1 MRLEQLVLYGAGVD
15 DRLRFGSHVTVFA
28 GLGAPDRIELIETIV
43 DALTGRLSNASVVF
57 TDRDGRRIFADRTGA
72 TFADTGL
79 SAPGPAVLLG
89 RDPSAVAGMLT
100 LTAADLGLGLDQTVA
115 HVTHQVESAREA
127 LAGYH
132 TEHVQ
137 ALELADALDRGRRHL
152 AALDAQLATTE
163 DDRARWRWQQNRNK
177 LDELRAELAIA
188 RRSSGASAQK
198 ILASVDALRA
208 AGSEWADLAAS
219 VTELQDRMRPL
230 PQVSSEDLARV
241 AATPDQPP
249 TTFLAR
255 LDAWRAAQEAVR
267 AAEAELTEV
276 SRPHPRNTDPLVEAF
291 ARLDQT
297 RLWAAHARLTQAAQA
312 YHGVSAAAEEEF
324 PEDTDA
330 ERAVE
335 LAHLEVVRAQHQVDQ
350 RVRPGAIAAAALVAA
365 SILAAVN
372 GLWFL
377 TVASLA
383 GAAALIRWLV
393 IDPRRVLAAAGAL
406 EAAALD
412 RRGVTSWLGMHLRRL
427 DDAANATERTRFEK
441 VANNWVIA
449 QVKWEEVA
457 GALSAD
463 DLTAHADDVKARA
476 ASLDGRAVARRRD
489 DARVQAESAAAT
501 ERSARSSLSRGLEH
515 FGFTPASV
523 ADLDPEQLAS
533 ALDRRIEAGRVARSA
548 VKLASLRGRED
559 VAAQRLETL
568 LGRLGFTDGALPA
581 RLDRAIQ
588 AVNSARQSQPDN
600 RTVEE
605 RTELE
610 AEIARLEVIVSR
622 TSRPGWTD
630 TEDLTVEPT
639 DPAIL
644 ERQRQELSALT
655 GVNADPDLVAI
666 ENRYRVGLGQV
677 RELEARLEGVGRQRP
692 ENLEARLTER
702 CNRTAAMDGA
712 EETMPLLIDDAFVSL
727 DLPEKAS
734 VLDHLVRLSDLSQVV
749 ILSDDPVVTRW
760 ARSRSGHEPVTLFE
774 LETAD
779 VAVEPAFS
787 HR

>member
-115 HVTHQVESAREA
+115 HVTHQLESAREA

-297 RLWAAHARLTQAAQA
+297 RLWAAHA
-312 YHGVSAAAEEEF
+312 GS
-324 PEDTDA
+324 
-330 ERAVE
+330 
-335 LAHLEVVRAQHQVDQ
+335 
-350 RVRPGAIAAAALVAA
+350 
-365 SILAAVN
+365 
-372 GLWFL
+372 
-377 TVASLA
+377 
-383 GAAALIRWLV
+383 
-393 IDPRRVLAAAGAL
+393 PRRPRPTTG
-406 EAAALD
+406 
-412 RRGVTSWLGMHLRRL
+412 S
-427 DDAANATERTRFEK
+427 
-441 VANNWVIA
+441 
-449 QVKWEEVA
+449 
-457 GALSAD
+457 
-463 DLTAHADDVKARA
+463 
-476 ASLDGRAVARRRD
+476 ARRPRRNSPRTPMPN
-489 DARVQAESAAAT
+489 ARWSSPT
-501 ERSARSSLSRGLEH
+501 SRSYGPSTRSTKGFGRGPSPLRPSSRPASSPPSTGCGSSLWLHS
-515 FGFTPASV
+515 PA
-523 ADLDPEQLAS
+523 P
-533 ALDRRIEAGRVARSA
+533 
-548 VKLASLRGRED
+548 
-559 VAAQRLETL
+559 
-568 LGRLGFTDGALPA
+568 P
-581 RLDRAIQ
+581 
-588 AVNSARQSQPDN
+588 P
-600 RTVEE
+600 
-605 RTELE
+605 
-610 AEIARLEVIVSR
+610 
-622 TSRPGWTD
+622 
-630 TEDLTVEPT
+630 
-639 DPAIL
+639 
-644 ERQRQELSALT
+644 
-655 GVNADPDLVAI
+655 
-666 ENRYRVGLGQV
+666 
-677 RELEARLEGVGRQRP
+677 
-692 ENLEARLTER
+692 
-702 CNRTAAMDGA
+702 
-712 EETMPLLIDDAFVSL
+712 
-727 DLPEKAS
+727 
-734 VLDHLVRLSDLSQVV
+734 
-749 ILSDDPVVTRW
+749 
-760 ARSRSGHEPVTLFE
+760 
-774 LETAD
+774 
-779 VAVEPAFS
+779 
-787 HR
+787 

>member
-115 HVTHQVESAREA
+115 HVTHQLESAREA

-330 ERAVE
+330 ERGGARPPRGRTGPAPGRPKGSAGGHRRCGPRRGQHPRRRQRAVVPHCGFTRRRRRPDP
-335 LAHLEVVRAQHQVDQ
+335 LAGYRPSPGPGCRRGPGGGSSGQKGRDVVAGHAPASTRRCRQ
-350 RVRPGAIAAAALVAA
+350 RDRTDPLREGRQQLGDRPG
-365 SILAAVN
+365 
-372 GLWFL
+372 
-377 TVASLA
+377 
-383 GAAALIRWLV
+383 
-393 IDPRRVLAAAGAL
+393 
-406 EAAALD
+406 
-412 RRGVTSWLGMHLRRL
+412 
-427 DDAANATERTRFEK
+427 
-441 VANNWVIA
+441 
-449 QVKWEEVA
+449 QV
-457 GALSAD
+457 G
-463 DLTAHADDVKARA
+463 
-476 ASLDGRAVARRRD
+476 GGRRR
-489 DARVQAESAAAT
+489 
-501 ERSARSSLSRGLEH
+501 
-515 FGFTPASV
+515 P
-523 ADLDPEQLAS
+523 
-533 ALDRRIEAGRVARSA
+533 
-548 VKLASLRGRED
+548 
-559 VAAQRLETL
+559 
-568 LGRLGFTDGALPA
+568 
-581 RLDRAIQ
+581 
-588 AVNSARQSQPDN
+588 
-600 RTVEE
+600 
-605 RTELE
+605 
-610 AEIARLEVIVSR
+610 
-622 TSRPGWTD
+622 
-630 TEDLTVEPT
+630 
-639 DPAIL
+639 
-644 ERQRQELSALT
+644 
-655 GVNADPDLVAI
+655 
-666 ENRYRVGLGQV
+666 
-677 RELEARLEGVGRQRP
+677 VGR
-692 ENLEARLTER
+692 
-702 CNRTAAMDGA
+702 
-712 EETMPLLIDDAFVSL
+712 
-727 DLPEKAS
+727 
-734 VLDHLVRLSDLSQVV
+734 
-749 ILSDDPVVTRW
+749 
-760 ARSRSGHEPVTLFE
+760 
-774 LETAD
+774 
-779 VAVEPAFS
+779 
-787 HR
+787 